1 MYDRRPQ
8 QVRMVRERGRERVF
22 EEGRRVDRLYGAIN
36 PSPDVNCHDQISH
49 E

>member
-1 MYDRRPQ
+1 MHDRRRQ
-8 QVRMVRERGRERVF
+8 QVRIVRERGGERVF

-36 PSPDVNCHDQISH
+36 SSPDVNCHDQISH